1 MIKTLCR
8 PHDSLATDAKSKP
21 FILKTIEE
29 KNRVPHQS
37 VQTSPSFKEKLYRF
51 LTGKCSLNQA
61 THNLIVNTTE
71 IHIIH
76 LTILTLILDFLFPRN
91 TEMERPS
98 APFSF
103 FFRPLISVS
112 YRGFE
117 KSKLFMSHLTSLK
130 LLDGSRLYQI
140 FWTQTQQ

>member
-8 PHDSLATDAKSKP
+8 PHDSLSTDAESKP

-76 LTILTLILDFLFPRN
+76 LTILTLILNFLFPRN

-103 FFRPLISVS
+103 FFSAVD
-112 YRGFE
+112 FC
-117 KSKLFMSHLTSLK
+117 
-130 LLDGSRLYQI
+130 
-140 FWTQTQQ
+140 